1 MLILV
6 NFLRI
11 IARFT
16 AFQIVFRYCSEE
28 VREEPV
34 CRSFAEKKNV
44 AEKSKD
50 TANHKE
56 IPDI

>member
-1 MLILV
+1 MLYLV
-6 NFLRI
+6 NFLRK

-34 CRSFAEKKNV
+34 YVGVLLEKNV
-44 AEKSKD
+44 GEKSKD
-50 TANHKE
+50 YC
-56 IPDI
+56 